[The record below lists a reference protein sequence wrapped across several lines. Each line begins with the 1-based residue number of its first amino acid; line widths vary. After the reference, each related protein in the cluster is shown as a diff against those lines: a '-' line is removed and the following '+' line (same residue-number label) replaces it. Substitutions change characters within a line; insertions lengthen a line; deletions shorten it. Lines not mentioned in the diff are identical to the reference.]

1 MAVID
6 QLTEGILAYKVGAY
20 ERFDDALGGEMEGF
34 LPALINNILKSLGL
48 SQPAVTQTIGKER
61 CDLSDNLTL
70 HDTPGFLV
78 YDKIA
83 EEGTFSSFSN
93 ISVEIF

>member
-1 MAVID
+1 V
-6 QLTEGILAYKVGAY
+6 
-20 ERFDDALGGEMEGF
+20 
-34 LPALINNILKSLGL
+34 
-48 SQPAVTQTIGKER
+48 TIGKKR

-83 EEGTFSSFSN
+83 EEGTFLILQQYFCGNILGNLRVKKSKRNMTMTGKAFFSP
-93 ISVEIF
+93 